1 MVRVIASCLE
11 LCALLSESEVL
22 HRIVIIIFAIEK
34 VMLRKSYTF
43 VRIAPFFYRMT
54 LIVVVVLSFLLTSR

>member
-11 LCALLSESEVL
+11 FCALLSESEVL
-22 HRIVIIIFAIEK
+22 HRKVIIIFAIEK
-34 VMLRKSYTF
+34 VIVEESYTF
-43 VRIAPFFYRMT
+43 VRIEPFFYRMT

>member
-11 LCALLSESEVL
+11 LCVLLSESEVL
-22 HRIVIIIFAIEK
+22 HRKVIIIFAIEK

-43 VRIAPFFYRMT
+43 VRIEPFFYRMT

>member
-1 MVRVIASCLE
+1 MVRVIASFLE
-11 LCALLSESEVL
+11 FCDLLSESEVL
-22 HRIVIIIFAIEK
+22 HRKVIIIFAIEK

-43 VRIAPFFYRMT
+43 VRIEPFFYRMT

>member
-11 LCALLSESEVL
+11 FCDLLSENEVL
-22 HRIVIIIFAIEK
+22 HRKVIIIFAIEK

-43 VRIAPFFYRMT
+43 VRIEPFFYRMT

>member
-11 LCALLSESEVL
+11 FCALLSESEVL
-22 HRIVIIIFAIEK
+22 HRKVIIIFAIEK

-43 VRIAPFFYRMT
+43 VRIEPFFYRMT

>member
-22 HRIVIIIFAIEK
+22 HRKFIIIFAIEK

-43 VRIAPFFYRMT
+43 VRIEPFFYRMT

>member
-11 LCALLSESEVL
+11 FCALLSESEVL
-22 HRIVIIIFAIEK
+22 HRKVIIIFAIEK

-43 VRIAPFFYRMT
+43 VRIDPFFYRMT

>member
-22 HRIVIIIFAIEK
+22 HRKVIIIFAIEK
-34 VMLRKSYTF
+34 VM
-43 VRIAPFFYRMT
+43 
-54 LIVVVVLSFLLTSR
+54 

>member
-1 MVRVIASCLE
+1 MVRVIASFLE
-11 LCALLSESEVL
+11 FCALLSESEVL
-22 HRIVIIIFAIEK
+22 HRKVIIIFVIEK

-43 VRIAPFFYRMT
+43 VRIEPFFYRMT

>member
-22 HRIVIIIFAIEK
+22 HRKVIIIFAIEK